1 MKFLTIWIGLLAVA
15 IMSDI
20 IAANDSSQE
29 NDQDYLKRVL
39 QTILKDP
46 EYLSLGLAEQQQIL
60 IAFFHIL
67 DNPNQYGNTVRKI
80 FDRFYKPKVARK
92 LSKYF

>member
-1 MKFLTIWIGLLAVA
+1 MKFLTVWIGLLAVA

-20 IAANDSSQE
+20 IAASDSSQE

-60 IAFFHIL
+60 IAFFHIFRTIPTSMATRSERYST
-67 DNPNQYGNTVRKI
+67 DSISQRWREN
-80 FDRFYKPKVARK
+80 
-92 LSKYF
+92 

>member
-1 MKFLTIWIGLLAVA
+1 MKFLTVCIGLLAVA

-20 IAANDSSQE
+20 IAASDSSQE

-67 DNPNQYGNTVRKI
+67 DNPNQYGNKVRKI

>member
-1 MKFLTIWIGLLAVA
+1 MKFLTIWIGLLAMA
-15 IMSDI
+15 IMSGK
-20 IAANDSSQE
+20 IAASESSQE

-67 DNPNQYGNTVRKI
+67 DNPNQYGNKVRKI
-80 FDRFYKPKVARK
+80 FDRFYKPKLAHK
-92 LSKYF
+92 LNKYY